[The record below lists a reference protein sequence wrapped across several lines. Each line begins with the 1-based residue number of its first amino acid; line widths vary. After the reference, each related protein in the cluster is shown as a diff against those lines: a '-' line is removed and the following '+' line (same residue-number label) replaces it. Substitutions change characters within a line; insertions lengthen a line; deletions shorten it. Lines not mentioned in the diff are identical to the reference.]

1 MRNKKIL
8 LVGFLAFLF
17 FAYGLSYGANY
28 KMICDDLDQT
38 GGKGSSTHYTMIISA
53 GGQSSPIGSGSSTHY
68 KLMGGYVGATFVQR
82 GDVNADGIVN
92 VNDVVYLINYLFV
105 PASPPPVPLEAG
117 DATCDGIINV
127 NDVVYLINYLFVP
140 GSPPPCD
147 P

>member
-1 MRNKKIL
+1 MKKKKIL
-8 LVGFLAFLF
+8 TVGILMLLVFI
-17 FAYGLSYGANY
+17 YGLSYGANY
-28 KMICDDLDQT
+28 KMVCDDLDQT
-38 GGKGSSTHYTMIISA
+38 GGKGSSTNYKLMVSA
-53 GGQSSPIGSGSSTHY
+53 GGQSSPIGAGNSTNY
-68 KLMGGYVGATFVQR
+68 KLMAGYVGATFVQR
-82 GDVNADGIVN
+82 GDVNANGIVN

-127 NDVVYLINYLFVP
+127 NDVVYLINHLFVP